1 MACSAFALRV
11 TTWGVNIGRFLTAFL
26 TANLS
31 TIYGWRTVPKI
42 YAAIVA
48 IFAVPFHLLSA
59 DSPNAWAKRASPA
72 MSESEQK
79 LLGVD
84 LSAPEEAEEEKAK
97 PARKLSDYRF
107 LVSIAGLCPT
117 VIHTADNMTS
127 YWCAPHHPAHHSAHL
142 SG

>member
-48 IFAVPFHLLSA
+48 IFAVPFHLA
-59 DSPNAWAKRASPA
+59 HRGGGA
-72 MSESEQK
+72 
-79 LLGVD
+79 LGPGVGGVGG
-84 LSAPEEAEEEKAK
+84 EEVEGHGE
-97 PARKLSDYRF
+97 D
-107 LVSIAGLCPT
+107 G
-117 VIHTADNMTS
+117 DD
-127 YWCAPHHPAHHSAHL
+127 
-142 SG
+142 